1 MKLAAIQYQV
11 YIQHRTA
18 MNSTVAFCKWVWSWS
33 EFTPVLPCHSSYGD
47 TLHTH
52 THTHTHPPL
61 FAQNRPSDFFPVE
74 YAGLRGIDQKMFK
87 ELETMNL
94 KAEKDIYQTYK
105 NCYLSLPTH
114 DTVFF
119 PARVGGGGGG
129 WRRAMTQLW

>member
-1 MKLAAIQYQV
+1 
-11 YIQHRTA
+11 
-18 MNSTVAFCKWVWSWS
+18 
-33 EFTPVLPCHSSYGD
+33 
-47 TLHTH
+47 
-52 THTHTHPPL
+52 
-61 FAQNRPSDFFPVE
+61 
-74 YAGLRGIDQKMFK
+74 MFK

-119 PARVGGGGGG
+119 PARVGGGWEVEVW

>member
-1 MKLAAIQYQV
+1 MGT
-11 YIQHRTA
+11 H
-18 MNSTVAFCKWVWSWS
+18 
-33 EFTPVLPCHSSYGD
+33 TPHSN
-47 TLHTH
+47 TH
-52 THTHTHPPL
+52 THTLTYHPPP

-129 WRRAMTQLW
+129 GMEDEVVNHLTARYGHVL